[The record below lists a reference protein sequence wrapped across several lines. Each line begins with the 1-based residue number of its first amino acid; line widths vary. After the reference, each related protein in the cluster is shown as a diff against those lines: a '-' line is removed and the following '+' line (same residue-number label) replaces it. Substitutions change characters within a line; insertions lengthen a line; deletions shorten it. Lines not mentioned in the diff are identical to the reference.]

1 VSKVGDNEMILF
13 FIIEGFSVSK
23 TLMYILFSITACL
36 LYVSVFVSF
45 NALAFRFGNV
55 HSLTNLVLEFMITL
69 SIYPADMFQ
78 GLIRLILFTILPA
91 GFVTMV
97 PVNLLNDF
105 DLKWFL
111 LLIFATVIW
120 ICISFISFNSGLR
133 KYESGNLM
141 VQKM

>member
-1 VSKVGDNEMILF
+1 
-13 FIIEGFSVSK
+13 
-23 TLMYILFSITACL
+23 
-36 LYVSVFVSF
+36 
-45 NALAFRFGNV
+45 
-55 HSLTNLVLEFMITL
+55 MITL